1 MRPRLIPVLSLDS
14 RRRVVKTVGFDTRT
28 YIGDPFNVL
37 RLFNEKAVDEIV
49 VLDIDA
55 TTDGRSPDPGFI
67 AELASECFMPLAYG
81 GGLQDVATCETLARL
96 GVEKFVIG
104 SAATQPGFI
113 AAMSRCFGAQAVVS
127 CVDARGAGL
136 MAQAVVR
143 SGRQAL
149 QVSALDHAK
158 WLQDS
163 GCGEIILQS
172 VDRDGARSGYD
183 IELISTMS
191 RSLSVPLIA
200 LGGAGG
206 QDHLFEALAAGA
218 SASASA
224 SAFVFYGSLRA
235 VLITYPSAEDVNR
248 MSERLVQLQR
258 QETQQEMA

>member
-14 RRRVVKTVGFDTRT
+14 RRRVVKTIGFDTRT

-67 AELASECFMPLAYG
+67 AELASECFIPLAYG
-81 GGLQDVATCETLARL
+81 GGLQDMATCETLARL
-96 GVEKFVIG
+96 GVEKFVVG
-104 SAATQPGFI
+104 TAATQLGFI
-113 AAMSRCFGAQAVVS
+113 AAMSRCFGAQAVVG

-143 SGRQAL
+143 SGRQPL

-158 WLQDS
+158 WQQDA

-172 VDRDGARSGYD
+172 VDRDGTRSGYD
-183 IELISTMS
+183 IELISAMS
-191 RSLSVPLIA
+191 HSLSVPLIA

-206 QDHLFEALAAGA
+206 RNHLFEALAAGA

-224 SAFVFYGSLRA
+224 SAFSFYGKLRA
-235 VLITYPSAEDVNR
+235 VLVNYPSAEDVNH
-248 MSERLVQLQR
+248 MTEQLAQLQGLKPR
-258 QETQQEMA
+258 QEIA